1 MMFYGLPIHI
11 MRDLFMTTRSFL
23 KRLSALVRYRKAL
36 QDMNKYPDAT
46 AEELARENTCII
58 CREDMRPWQADE
70 PGAVERSRPKKL
82 PCGHILHFGC
92 LKSWLERQQVCP
104 TCRRSVVVDGAVP
117 QANTAP
123 LNMGGQQPIQGQGG
137 PDNRGP
143 NGAHGGPGRPAG
155 MRMFQFGP
163 LRLGFAQGN
172 PQNIQEIAQRFGM
185 PLDAVN
191 APAVP
196 AAAPAAAVANPPV
209 APVPPPPQVS
219 APSAGGLH
227 DVHTQ
232 LRDIATR
239 LQQEMHTLQ
248 TRQAE
253 LHMTHMELQT
263 TYALNAELNRLRQL
277 QQQVPNLTTP
287 APADGAQQPQFP
299 LPAQNLH
306 PVPSFP
312 PVQQMGQFAHFP
324 PRVSTP
330 SFTRHATG
338 PWSTPIP
345 AGSPDLPEGVVIPQG
360 WTLMPLQR
368 MDGGQAQPATAQS
381 SEPQSETPNRGRQ
394 EPPAQANSSETTGP
408 SSNEALA
415 SSSAESSST
424 QELSGPDS
432 QPPAAPS
439 QAQTEPPQVAAPTP
453 VAPNWGGAAQL
464 FANRTPSTSG
474 IFPSGNSEP
483 GTKSE
488 TATSDHSDGE
498 QHESSGQDKGKSKA
512 VTVEDVEGEE
522 EH

>member
-46 AEELARENTCII
+46 MEELLRENTCII
-58 CREDMRPWQADE
+58 CREDMRPWRPNE

-104 TCRRSVVVDGAVP
+104 TCRRSVVVDGAAP
-117 QANTAP
+117 QANAAP
-123 LNMGGQQPIQGQGG
+123 PNLGGQQPVPGQGVQ
-137 PDNRGP
+137 DNRGP
-143 NGAHGGPGRPAG
+143 NGAQGGPGRPAG

-191 APAVP
+191 APAAP
-196 AAAPAAAVANPPV
+196 AAAPAAAAANPPG
-209 APVPPPPQVS
+209 APVPQPPQV
-219 APSAGGLH
+219 PTPGAGGFH

-239 LQQEMHTLQ
+239 LQQEVHTLQ

-253 LHMTHMELQT
+253 LHMAHMELQT

-277 QQQVPNLTTP
+277 QQQMPSLTTP
-287 APADGAQQPQFP
+287 APADGVQHPQFP
-299 LPAQNLH
+299 LPTQNLH
-306 PVPSFP
+306 PMPSFP

-345 AGSPDLPEGVVIPQG
+345 AGSPELPEGVVIPQG

-368 MDGGQAQPATAQS
+368 MDGSQPQPAAAQS
-381 SEPQSETPNRGRQ
+381 SEPHSDTLNHGHQ
-394 EPPAQANSSETTGP
+394 EPPAQTNSSETGP
-408 SSNEALA
+408 SPSEALA
-415 SSSAESSST
+415 PPSAESSSA
-424 QELSGPDS
+424 QELGGPNS
-432 QPPAAPS
+432 KLPAASS
-439 QAQTEPPQVAAPTP
+439 QAQAEPPQVAAPTP

-464 FANRTPSTSG
+464 FANHTPSTSG
-474 IFPSGNSEP
+474 LFPSGNSESS
-483 GTKSE
+483 TKPE
-488 TATSDHSDGE
+488 TATSNHSDGE
-498 QHESSGQDKGKSKA
+498 QQEPSGQDKGKSKA